1 MVTAECR
8 GSAISLVGVNPS
20 ADGYA
25 VEVNNRGP
33 EELEIHFEG
42 RGDED
47 GKETELR
54 AECRGGVPAFDVSVG
69 DD

>member
-1 MVTAECR
+1 MLTAECR

-25 VEVNNRGP
+25 AEVKDRGP
-33 EELEIHFEG
+33 EELEVRFEG

-47 GKETELR
+47 GNETEVTAR
-54 AECRGGVPAFDVSVG
+54 CQGGVPSFSVQV